1 MKKALLVIAALLCN
15 LLLES
20 IVFVRI
26 NLWGLLP
33 DSIIA
38 VVATIALVG
47 GGRKAGAYGV
57 AAGLL
62 IGILFGKYIGLE
74 ALIYLLL
81 ALLCGVFTHKYYAD
95 NWIFHIALGAGC
107 YLLKEGMMAL
117 GLKLLG
123 NNVNFFGYFLRYF
136 LPSALLTGLMVAPL
150 YAVYSRMNKGQLRR
164 SRRQP

>member
-81 ALLCGVFTHKYYAD
+81 ALLCLPRNLLALAVIG
-95 NWIFHIALGAGC
+95 ALGFLLAATLPMSLI
-107 YLLKEGMMAL
+107 YLLLIGCSLTCLVACFCAYGGIRKH
-117 GLKLLG
+117 
-123 NNVNFFGYFLRYF
+123 VLR
-136 LPSALLTGLMVAPL
+136 
-150 YAVYSRMNKGQLRR
+150 
-164 SRRQP
+164 